1 MPETHRIASSAVS
14 VVIAAK
20 GAEPVSLKDAAGTEL
35 LWQAGPE
42 WPRHAPVLFPIVGRL
57 AGDTLRSGGEAY
69 RLTQHGFAR
78 DAQFE
83 WLERSSDRARLAFS
97 DDKTTRDKYPFA
109 FRLELDYRVEGASFA
124 ATARVTNP
132 SADAVLP
139 FSIGAHPGFRWPL
152 VEGVPKEAH
161 VLEFAA
167 QETGPS
173 RSVIGGLLGPEQ
185 PLPFGGRTMTLMPEL
200 FANDAVVMPSLSSR
214 SVRYVAV
221 APEGG
226 IARALTIS
234 WRGYDDLGV
243 WSPPSG
249 APFLCIEPWRGMAS
263 PQGWD
268 GAFIDKPGVSRLKP
282 GATATF
288 EWRVEV

>member
-1 MPETHRIASSAVS
+1 LDNTHRIASSGVS

-20 GAEPVSLKDAAGTEL
+20 GAEPVSLKDAAGAEL

-57 AGDTLRSGGEAY
+57 AGDTLRSGGRAY

-83 WLERSSDRARLAFS
+83 WLERSSDRATLAFS
-97 DDKTTRDKYPFA
+97 DDETTREKYPFA
-109 FRLELDYRVEGASFA
+109 FRLEIDYRAEGASLG

-132 SADAVLP
+132 SSDTVLP
-139 FSIGAHPGFRWPL
+139 FSVGAHPAFRWPL
-152 VEGVPKEAH
+152 VDGLPKEAH
-161 VLEFAA
+161 ALEFDAY
-167 QETGPS
+167 ETGPS

-185 PLPFGGRTMTLMPEL
+185 PLPFDGRTMALEPGL
-200 FANDAVVMPSLSSR
+200 FANDAVVMPSLASR
-214 SVRYVAV
+214 SVRYVARGPSGEV
-221 APEGG
+221 
-226 IARALTIS
+226 ARALTIS

-243 WSPPSG
+243 WSLPSG
-249 APFLCIEPWRGMAS
+249 APFLCVEPWRGMAS

-268 GAFIDKPGVSRLKP
+268 GAFIDKPGVSRLEP

-288 EWRVEV
+288 EWRVEI